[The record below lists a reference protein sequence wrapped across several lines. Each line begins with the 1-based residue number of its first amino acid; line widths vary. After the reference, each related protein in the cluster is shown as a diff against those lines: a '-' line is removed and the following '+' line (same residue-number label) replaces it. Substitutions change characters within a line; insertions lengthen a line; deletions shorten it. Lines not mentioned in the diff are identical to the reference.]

1 MFFKRNFMKKL
12 LIVLFVAGA
21 LSACSAIKD
30 NSAASFASHQQASV
44 YKTEKTALPIPASAQ
59 DWEKY
64 SVAKTSKLIDV
75 PLREKKVYYFTPK
88 SKLAKRPAKGGFYR
102 EILGKTADGNLV
114 IQVFYQDSGTK
125 QIDPAVVSVKNE
137 KNFDSSAV
145 VDGILTFYSE
155 DGKVSN
161 FKQTDV
167 ARNEVVYANYV
178 DGKLVMANETDL
190 KEENILT
197 TFFYPNGKKM
207 IQVHGSVFGG
217 EEEYFDDDGK
227 LLFSQLTNEFPKEIM
242 ESEEKY
248 NKLIEKLSALD
259 LKKVEILEKLGVL
272 P

>member
-1 MFFKRNFMKKL
+1 MKKL

-30 NSAASFASHQQASV
+30 NSEVSFASHHHQSSV
-44 YKTEKTALPIPASAQ
+44 YKTGKTALPIPASAQ

-75 PLREKKVYYFTPK
+75 PLQEKKVYYFTPK
-88 SKLAKRPAKGGFYR
+88 FKLAKRPAKGGFYR
-102 EILGKTADGNLV
+102 EILGKTSDGNLV
-114 IQVFYQDSGTK
+114 IQDFYQDSGTK

-137 KNFDSSAV
+137 KNSDSSAV
-145 VDGILTFYSE
+145 EDGILTFYSE
-155 DGKVSN
+155 DGKVSS

-167 ARNEVVYANYV
+167 ARNEVVYGNYV
-178 DGKLVMANETDL
+178 DGTLVMTIETDL
-190 KEENILT
+190 KEENVLT

-227 LLFSQLTNEFPKEIM
+227 LLFSQLTNEFSKEIM

-248 NKLIEKLSALD
+248 NKLIEKLSELS

>member
-1 MFFKRNFMKKL
+1 MKKL
-12 LIVLFVAGA
+12 LIVLFVTGA

-30 NSAASFASHQQASV
+30 NSAASFASHHQQSSA
-44 YKTEKTALPIPASAQ
+44 YKTGKTALPIPASAQ

-75 PLREKKVYYFTPK
+75 PLQEKKVYYFTPK
-88 SKLAKRPAKGGFYR
+88 FKLAKRPAKGGFYR
-102 EILGKTADGNLV
+102 EILGKTSDGNLV
-114 IQVFYQDSGTK
+114 IQDFYQDSGTK
-125 QIDPAVVSVKNE
+125 QIDPAVILVKNE
-137 KNFDSSAV
+137 KNFNSSEA
-145 VDGILTFYSE
+145 VDGVVTSYSE
-155 DGKVSN
+155 DGKLYN
-161 FKQTDV
+161 FKQKNV
-167 ARNEVVYANYV
+167 ARNEVVYGNYV
-178 DGKLVMANETDL
+178 DGKLVMASETDL
-190 KEENILT
+190 EEKNVLT

>member
-1 MFFKRNFMKKL
+1 MKKL
-12 LIVLFVAGA
+12 LIVLFVTGA

-30 NSAASFASHQQASV
+30 NSTESFASHHQTSV
-44 YKTEKTALPIPASAQ
+44 YKTGKTALPIPAIAQ

-75 PLREKKVYYFTPK
+75 PLQEKKVYYFTPK
-88 SKLAKRPAKGGFYR
+88 FKLAKRPAKGGFYR
-102 EILGKTADGNLV
+102 EILGKTSDGNLV
-114 IQVFYQDSGTK
+114 IQDFYQDSGTK

-137 KNFDSSAV
+137 KNSDSSAV
-145 VDGILTFYSE
+145 ENGILTFYSE
-155 DGKVSN
+155 DGKVSS

-167 ARNEVVYANYV
+167 ARNEVVYGNYV
-178 DGKLVMANETDL
+178 DGTLVMTIETDL
-190 KEENILT
+190 KEENVLT